1 MTHKYSVPGLTH
13 APSYRSLA
21 IAVLAISGVCA
32 AAAPALAQWG
42 ADTTTNTIINNS
54 SGEQVQPKV
63 ACTAS
68 GRTLVSLFD
77 NSTGGY
83 DVRLQSLTSSGT
95 VEWVVG
101 GILLADRAVSSTVDY
116 DLTVDADGNAYVA
129 YNDDGGVSGAAQQII
144 IQKIS
149 PSGQKLW
156 GSSPSFTGAAVSTG
170 TLFKANPK
178 VCVLAD
184 NSVVV
189 GWNESVSSTITRIN
203 FQQVSTGGAL
213 INTPAVVTET
223 GHYVAL
229 SDMESVGANQFA
241 AMWIRGSGTS
251 AINSAKALYAQRFT
265 LTGSDFLPT
274 WNAGNPV
281 IVFNTT
287 SVQNGYFPT
296 LTPDGT
302 GGVVVGFYET
312 GGSRNSLVQHVL
324 STGALRFA
332 AAAPTTGI
340 TTGLIRVSGSAV
352 YDAAADVYYTISTQ
366 TNSSSQSSYSVF
378 AQKLSSNGS
387 RLWGDAGLE
396 LRPVTTSQPS
406 FTQAQLRSGG
416 MYGFG
421 FLATGATTGTV
432 NGWGVNA
439 DGTIAWSS
447 TINNTLATKA
457 RLASAVHPS
466 GYAVVAFTNGSTGSG
481 DVLAQNI
488 NTDGTFGNIT
498 SECGPADVNTDGI
511 IDGNDFTA
519 FINAFGAGESLAD
532 INTDGVIDGDDF
544 VLFINGFGA
553 GC

>member
-1 MTHKYSVPGLTH
+1 MTHKNCAFIH
-13 APSYRSLA
+13 RYRSLS

-32 AAAPALAQWG
+32 VKAPALAQWG
-42 ADTTTNTIINNS
+42 ADTTNNTIINNS

-63 ACTAS
+63 VCTPT
-68 GRTLVSLFD
+68 GRTLISFFD
-77 NSTGGY
+77 NSLGGY
-83 DVRLQSLTSSGT
+83 DVRLQSLTANGT
-95 VEWVVG
+95 VEWLVG

-116 DLTVDADGNAYVA
+116 DLTVDADGNAYVV
-129 YNDDGGVSGAAQQII
+129 YNDDGGVPAAAQQIV
-144 IQKIS
+144 IQKVS

-156 GSSPSFTGAAVSTG
+156 GTSPNFAGTAVSTG

-178 VCVLAD
+178 VSVLGD

-189 GWNESVSSTITRIN
+189 GWSESVSSTVTRIN
-203 FQQVSTGGAL
+203 FQQVGAAGAL
-213 INTPAVVTET
+213 INNPAVVTEL
-223 GHYVAL
+223 GRYVAL
-229 SDMESVGANQFA
+229 SDMESVGGNQFA
-241 AMWIRGSGTS
+241 ALWIRGSGTS
-251 AINSAKALYAQRFT
+251 AITSAKALYAQRFT

-274 WNAGNPV
+274 WNSGNPV

-296 LTPDGT
+296 MTPDGT
-302 GGVVVGFYET
+302 GGVVVASYET
-312 GGSRNSLVQHVL
+312 GGNGNSLGPHVL

-366 TNSSSQSSYSVF
+366 TNSASQSNYSVI
-378 AQKLSSNGS
+378 AQKLAANGS

-396 LRPVTTSQPS
+396 LRPFTTSQPS

-439 DGTIAWSS
+439 DGTVAWSN
-447 TINNTLATKA
+447 TINSTPATKA

-466 GYAVVAFTNGSTGSG
+466 GYAVVAFTNGPSGSG

-498 SECGPADVNTDGI
+498 PGCGPADVNNDGI

-519 FINAFGAGESLAD
+519 FINAFGAGEPLAD
-532 INTDGVIDGDDF
+532 INTDGVIDGNDF